1 MDVENFDY
9 TLKYINLNGV
19 TLNIDERLQLKLS
32 LAQLQQD
39 LSLDSVLLWGK
50 IVGKY
55 SSISLSDEYR
65 NG

>member
-39 LSLDSVLLWGK
+39 LSLDRVLLWGK
-50 IVGKY
+50 IVGKCT
-55 SSISLSDEYR
+55 SISLSDEYR

>member
-50 IVGKY
+50 IVGKC